1 MDNVDDQKYIC
12 IIAKTPEAVKED
24 EVDRAF
30 ALCINDVRFEVKSCC
45 TIHLAV
51 IAAKPTD
58 IHVATKPEFAIHAG
72 VLLENE
78 NKFFV
83 TENGNTREY
92 SHLVAHALYYEK
104 SKDDWRS
111 KLMVTVCNSR
121 DTAINELQNVYKSEK
136 YCSPVI
142 SSGFVSAMACFS
154 LIQHIKFEL
163 NKPFDRLFLTRL
175 SEGAEK
181 APDGVTNCA
190 LFAARLFYAL
200 APSDDKEEIAVKNI
214 RKTFKEIGLPET
226 VLDKYIEDVRK

>member
-12 IIAKTPEAVKED
+12 IAKTPEAVKED
-24 EVDRAF
+24 EVDRVF

-51 IAAKPTD
+51 IAATKPT
-58 IHVATKPEFAIHAG
+58 FAIHAG

-78 NKFFV
+78 NMFFV
-83 TENGNTREY
+83 TQNGNTREY

-121 DTAINELQNVYKSEK
+121 DTAINELQNVYKSEE
-136 YCSPVI
+136 YCSPVV

-163 NKPFDRLFLTRL
+163 NKPFDRHFMTRL

-200 APSDDKEEIAVKNI
+200 APSDDKEEIAMNI
-214 RKTFKEIGLPET
+214 RTTFKKMGLPET
-226 VLDKYIEDVRK
+226 VLDKYIADVQN

>member
-1 MDNVDDQKYIC
+1 MDNINDQEYTC
-12 IIAKTPEAVKED
+12 IATTPEAVKED
-24 EVDRAF
+24 EVDRVF

-51 IAAKPTD
+51 IATKPT
-58 IHVATKPEFAIHAG
+58 FSIHAG

-83 TENGNTREY
+83 TQNGNTREY
-92 SHLVAHALYYEK
+92 SHLVAHALYYDK
-104 SKDDWRS
+104 SKDDWKS

-121 DTAINELQNVYKSEK
+121 DAAINELQNVYKSEE
-136 YCSPVI
+136 YHSPVI

-154 LIQHIKFEL
+154 LIQHIKSEL
-163 NKPFDRLFLTRL
+163 NKPFDRHFLTRL

-190 LFAARLFYAL
+190 LFAARIFYAL

-214 RKTFKEIGLPET
+214 RKTFKEMGLPEK
-226 VLDKYIEDVRK
+226 VIDNYIDDVRK

>member
-1 MDNVDDQKYIC
+1 MGNVDDQKYTC
-12 IIAKTPEAVKED
+12 IAKTPEAVKED
-24 EVDRAF
+24 EVDRVY

-51 IAAKPTD
+51 IATKPT
-58 IHVATKPEFAIHAG
+58 FAIHAG
-72 VLLENE
+72 LLLENT

-111 KLMVTVCNSR
+111 QLMVTVCNSR
-121 DTAINELQNVYKSEK
+121 DAAINELQNVYASSE
-136 YCSPVI
+136 YRSPVI
-142 SSGFVSAMACFS
+142 SAGFVSTMACYS
-154 LIQHIKFEL
+154 LIEHIKSEL
-163 NKPFDRLFLTRL
+163 NKPFDRHFMTRL
-175 SEGAEK
+175 REGAEK

-190 LFAARLFYAL
+190 LFAARIFYTL

-214 RKTFKEIGLPET
+214 RKTFKEMGLPEK
-226 VLDKYIEDVRK
+226 VLDKYIDDVRK